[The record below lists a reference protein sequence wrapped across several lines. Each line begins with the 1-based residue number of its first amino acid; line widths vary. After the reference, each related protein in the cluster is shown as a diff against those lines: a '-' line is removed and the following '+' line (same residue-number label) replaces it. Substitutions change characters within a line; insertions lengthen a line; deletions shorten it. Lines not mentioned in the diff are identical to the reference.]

1 MFLSLN
7 NLYQVNVPRLINVRV
22 SGFTKSVSEIE
33 WETGLILDTGDILK
47 EIVDCLK
54 DRMTATVELEMY
66 CLSMMDKQCHSGIED
81 EVRRIIDLFISTGKT
96 IYQELNEHGL
106 YRGDKLDFLYSNSIM
121 DNLIFVERSSMIRS
135 LNEEFNNKQYRTT
148 QLIQTRW

>member
-7 NLYQVNVPRLINVRV
+7 NLYQANVPRLVNVRV
-22 SGFTKSVSEIE
+22 SGFTESVYEIE
-33 WETGLILDTGDILK
+33 WETGLILDTGEILK

-54 DRMTATVELEMY
+54 DRMAATVELEMY

-81 EVRRIIDLFISTGKT
+81 EVRRIIDLFINTGKT

-106 YRGDKLDFLYSNSIM
+106 YKGNKLDFLYSNSIK

-135 LNEEFNNKQYRTT
+135 LNEEFNNNQHQIHR
-148 QLIQTRW
+148 LIETRW

>member
-54 DRMTATVELEMY
+54 DRVTATVELEMY
-66 CLSMMDKQCHSGIED
+66 CLSMMDKQCHSGIEE

-106 YRGDKLDFLYSNSIM
+106 YRGDRLDFLYSNSIM

-135 LNEEFNNKQYRTT
+135 LNEEFNNKQYRST

>member
-54 DRMTATVELEMY
+54 DRVTATVELEMY

>member
-7 NLYQVNVPRLINVRV
+7 NLYQVSVPRLINVRV

-81 EVRRIIDLFISTGKT
+81 EVRRIIDLFIGTGKT

-135 LNEEFNNKQYRTT
+135 LNEEFNNKQYRST

>member
-22 SGFTKSVSEIE
+22 GGFTKSVSEIE

-54 DRMTATVELEMY
+54 DRVTATVELEMY

-135 LNEEFNNKQYRTT
+135 LNEEFNNKQYRST

>member
-54 DRMTATVELEMY
+54 DRVTATVELEMY

-135 LNEEFNNKQYRTT
+135 LNEEFNNKQYRST